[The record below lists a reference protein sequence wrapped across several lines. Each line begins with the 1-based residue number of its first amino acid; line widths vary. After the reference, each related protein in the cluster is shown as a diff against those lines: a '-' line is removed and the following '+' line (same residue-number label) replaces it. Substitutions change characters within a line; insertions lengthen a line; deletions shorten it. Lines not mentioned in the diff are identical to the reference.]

1 MAGFS
6 FNTRRRAPAG
16 LCCDAGVTE
25 DDPGAEIE
33 VRASDAERDATVAR
47 LRDAAGE
54 GRLSLEELAERVEAA
69 DGALTRA
76 DLASLVSDLPAS
88 STSAEPAAQ
97 TRRLYGIFGGDTLSG
112 RVRLGSE
119 ARVINVMGGA
129 DLDLTDAVLTDGEVT
144 IRVFSL
150 WGGSNIHVPDGVH
163 IEHHGVGIL
172 GWDKVE
178 SPAERREPP
187 PGAPVV
193 RVRSVSI
200 MGGTDIK
207 RGPPRP
213 WRWPWKR
220 KERPLPPTS

>member
-1 MAGFS
+1 VSA
-6 FNTRRRAPAG
+6 
-16 LCCDAGVTE
+16 
-25 DDPGAEIE
+25 DDPSPEIE
-33 VRASDAERDATVAR
+33 VRASDGERDATVAQ

-54 GRLSLEELAERVEAA
+54 GRLSLEELAQRVEAA
-69 DGALTRA
+69 DGARTRA
-76 DLASLVSDLPAS
+76 DLASLVADLPADG
-88 STSAEPAAQ
+88 APAAAAP
-97 TRRLYGIFGGDTLSG
+97 TRRLYGILGGDTLSG

-119 ARVINVMGGA
+119 CRVINVMGGA
-129 DLDLTDAVLTDGEVT
+129 DLDLTEAVLAEGEVT

-163 IEHHGVGIL
+163 VEHHGVGVL
-172 GWDKVE
+172 GWDKLE
-178 SPAERREPP
+178 PPADSAQPP

-220 KERPLPPTS
+220 KERAPSDPA

>member
-1 MAGFS
+1 M
-6 FNTRRRAPAG
+6 PAG
-16 LCCDAGVTE
+16 VLLRCLCCDAGVSSE
-25 DDPGAEIE
+25 DPGPGIE
-33 VRASDAERDATVAR
+33 VRASDAEREATIAR

-69 DGALTRA
+69 DGARTRA
-76 DLASLVSDLPAS
+76 DLASLIADLPAE
-88 STSAEPAAQ
+88 SAPAAPARQ
-97 TRRLYGIFGGDTLSG
+97 TRRLYGILGGDTLSG
-112 RVRLGSE
+112 PVRLGAE
-119 ARVINVMGGA
+119 CRVINLIGGA
-129 DLDLTDAVLTDGEVT
+129 DLDLTDAVLSEGEVT

-150 WGGSNIHVPDGVH
+150 WGGSNVHVPDGVH
-163 IEHHGVGIL
+163 VEHHGVGVL

-178 SPAERREPP
+178 PPAEGGAPP

-193 RVRSVSI
+193 RVRSISI

-220 KERPLPPTS
+220 KERALPPAR

>member
-1 MAGFS
+1 M
-6 FNTRRRAPAG
+6 
-16 LCCDAGVTE
+16 TE
-25 DDPGAEIE
+25 NGPGAEID
-33 VRASDAERDATVAR
+33 VRASDAEREATVDR

-76 DLASLVSDLPAS
+76 DLASLVSDLPAQS
-88 STSAEPAAQ
+88 SSAAPAVPTAQ

-119 ARVINVMGGA
+119 ARVINLIGGA
-129 DLDLTDAVLTDGEVT
+129 DLDLTDAVLTEGEVT
-144 IRVFSL
+144 IRVFSI

-163 IEHHGVGIL
+163 VEHHGVGIL

-178 SPAERREPP
+178 PPAEGREPP
-187 PGAPVV
+187 PGAPMV
-193 RVRSVSI
+193 RVRSISI

-213 WRWPWKR
+213 WRWPWKH
-220 KERPLPPTS
+220 KERAH

>member
-1 MAGFS
+1 
-6 FNTRRRAPAG
+6 
-16 LCCDAGVTE
+16 VTP
-25 DDPGAEIE
+25 DDQGAELD
-33 VRASDAERDATVAR
+33 VRASDAEREATVAR

-54 GRLSLEELAERVEAA
+54 GRLTLEELAERVEAA
-69 DGALTRA
+69 DGARTRA
-76 DLASLVSDLPAS
+76 DLASLEADLPAAS
-88 STSAEPAAQ
+88 SPSRELAPAPA
-97 TRRLYGIFGGDTLSG
+97 TRRLYGILGGDTLSG
-112 RVRLGSE
+112 SVRLGRE
-119 ARVINVMGGA
+119 CRVINVMGGA
-129 DLDLTDAVLTDGEVT
+129 DLDLTDAVLTEGELT

-163 IEHHGVGIL
+163 VEHHGVGVL

-178 SPAERREPP
+178 PPAEGREPS

-220 KERPLPPTS
+220 KERELPPA

>member
-1 MAGFS
+1 VA
-6 FNTRRRAPAG
+6 A
-16 LCCDAGVTE
+16 
-25 DDPGAEIE
+25 DDPSPEIE
-33 VRASDAERDATVAR
+33 VRASDAEREATITR

-69 DGALTRA
+69 DGARTRA
-76 DLASLVSDLPAS
+76 DLASLVADLPAD
-88 STSAEPAAQ
+88 SAPAAAAEAPP
-97 TRRLYGIFGGDTLSG
+97 TRRLYGILGGDTLSG

-119 ARVINVMGGA
+119 CRVINVMGGA
-129 DLDLTDAVLTDGEVT
+129 DLDLTEAVLAEGEVT

-163 IEHHGVGIL
+163 VEHHGVGVL

-178 SPAERREPP
+178 PPAEGRQPP

-207 RGPPRP
+207 RGAPRP

-220 KERPLPPTS
+220 RERALPPAR

>member
-1 MAGFS
+1 MTS
-6 FNTRRRAPAG
+6 
-16 LCCDAGVTE
+16 DE
-25 DDPGAEIE
+25 QGADLD
-33 VRASDAERDATVAR
+33 VRASDAEREATITR

-54 GRLSLEELAERVEAA
+54 GRLTLEELAERVEAA
-69 DGALTRA
+69 DGARTRA
-76 DLASLVSDLPAS
+76 DLASIEADLPAAS
-88 STSAEPAAQ
+88 STSRELAPAPA
-97 TRRLYGIFGGDTLSG
+97 TRRLYGILGGDTLSG
-112 RVRLGSE
+112 SVRLGRE
-119 ARVINVMGGA
+119 CRVINVMGGA
-129 DLDLTDAVLTDGEVT
+129 DLDLTDAVLTEGELT

-163 IEHHGVGIL
+163 VEHHGVGVL

-178 SPAERREPP
+178 PPAEGREPP

-220 KERPLPPTS
+220 KERELPPT

>member
-1 MAGFS
+1 
-6 FNTRRRAPAG
+6 
-16 LCCDAGVTE
+16 VTE
-25 DDPGAEIE
+25 DEPGGEIE

-76 DLASLVSDLPAS
+76 DLASLVSDLPAE
-88 STSAEPAAQ
+88 STSAAPAAQ
-97 TRRLYGIFGGDTLSG
+97 TRRLYGILGGDTLSG
-112 RVRLGSE
+112 RVRFGPE

-129 DLDLTDAVLTDGEVT
+129 DLDLTDAVLADGEVT
-144 IRVFSL
+144 IRVFSI

-163 IEHHGVGIL
+163 VEHHGVGIL

-178 SPAERREPP
+178 PPAEGREPP

-220 KERPLPPTS
+220 KERALPPTS

>member
-1 MAGFS
+1 VLLPV
-6 FNTRRRAPAG
+6 R
-16 LCCDAGVTE
+16 LCCDACVTAE
-25 DDPGAEIE
+25 DPGPEIE
-33 VRASDAERDATVAR
+33 VRASDAEREATVAR

-69 DGALTRA
+69 DGARTRA
-76 DLASLVSDLPAS
+76 DLASLVEDLPAE
-88 STSAEPAAQ
+88 SAMGAGVAPAQ
-97 TRRLYGIFGGDTLSG
+97 PTGPLYGILGGDTLSG
-112 RVRLGSE
+112 RVRLGAE
-119 ARVINVMGGA
+119 LRVINVLGGA
-129 DLDLTDAVLTDGEVT
+129 DLDLTDAVLTAGEVT

-163 IEHHGVGIL
+163 VEHHGVGIL

-178 SPAERREPP
+178 PPSEGGEPP

-200 MGGTDIK
+200 MGGTDIR

-220 KERPLPPTS
+220 RERALPPTS

>member
-1 MAGFS
+1 MAAYS
-6 FNTRRRAPAG
+6 
-16 LCCDAGVTE
+16 CGVSADE
-25 DDPGAEIE
+25 PSPEID
-33 VRASDAERDATVAR
+33 VRASDAEREATVMQ

-54 GRLSLEELAERVEAA
+54 GRLSLGELAERVEAA
-69 DGALTRA
+69 DGARTRA
-76 DLASLVSDLPAS
+76 DLASLVADLPADS
-88 STSAEPAAQ
+88 VPGAAAP
-97 TRRLYGIFGGDTLSG
+97 TRRLYGILGGDTLSG
-112 RVRLGSE
+112 RVRLGPE
-119 ARVINVMGGA
+119 CRVINVMGGA
-129 DLDLTDAVLTDGEVT
+129 DLDLTEAVLTEGEVT

-163 IEHHGVGIL
+163 VEHHGAGVL

-178 SPAERREPP
+178 PPADGRQPP

-213 WRWPWKR
+213 WRWR
-220 KERPLPPTS
+220 H

>member
-1 MAGFS
+1 M
-6 FNTRRRAPAG
+6 
-16 LCCDAGVTE
+16 
-25 DDPGAEIE
+25 
-33 VRASDAERDATVAR
+33 
-47 LRDAAGE
+47 
-54 GRLSLEELAERVEAA
+54 
-69 DGALTRA
+69 
-76 DLASLVSDLPAS
+76 
-88 STSAEPAAQ
+88 PAAQ
-97 TRRLYGIFGGDTLSG
+97 TRRLYGILGGDTVSG

-129 DLDLTDAVLTDGEVT
+129 DLDLTDAVLSAGEVT
-144 IRVFSL
+144 IRVFSI

-163 IEHHGVGIL
+163 VEHHGWESWVGTSSSRPRR
-172 GWDKVE
+172 V
-178 SPAERREPP
+178 REPP

-220 KERPLPPTS
+220 KERALPPTS

>member
-1 MAGFS
+1 M
-6 FNTRRRAPAG
+6 TP
-16 LCCDAGVTE
+16 
-25 DDPGAEIE
+25 DDQGAELD
-33 VRASDAERDATVAR
+33 VRASDAEREATVAR

-54 GRLSLEELAERVEAA
+54 GRLTLEELAERVEAA
-69 DGALTRA
+69 DGARTRA
-76 DLASLVSDLPAS
+76 DLASLEADLPAAS
-88 STSAEPAAQ
+88 SPSPGLAPAPA
-97 TRRLYGIFGGDTLSG
+97 TRRLYGILGGDTLSG
-112 RVRLGSE
+112 SVRLGRE
-119 ARVINVMGGA
+119 CRVINVMGGA
-129 DLDLTDAVLTDGEVT
+129 DLDLTDAVLTEGELT

-163 IEHHGVGIL
+163 VEHHGVGVL

-178 SPAERREPP
+178 PPAEGREPP

-220 KERPLPPTS
+220 KERELPPA